1 MELSSLSSEDSNF
14 SSDLGDFATVIA
26 TFTGEFEPLWKIADA
41 ISDLIGLI
49 N

>member
-1 MELSSLSSEDSNF
+1 MEPSSLSSDDSNF
-14 SSDLGDFATVIA
+14 SSDLGAFALDLNE
-26 TFTGEFEPLWKIADA
+26 FTGAFEPLWKIADA